1 VSQAKKPPP
10 PVTTAVVESVA
21 ADIKKNQPAISSE
34 TAHRM
39 AIESARRVDKQQR
52 ERN

>member
-1 VSQAKKPPP
+1 MSNNKPPP
-10 PVTTAVVESVA
+10 ITSKVVEAVA
-21 ADIKKNQPAISSE
+21 SDIKKNQPSLSSE

-52 ERN
+52 EGK